1 MGLRPWVLSAS
12 WAVTYLLL
20 LALVAALSVAV
31 LTSSF
36 LAGTSPSLL
45 LAYFGAFALSE
56 VAFGL
61 LVATLFGS
69 AKAAAV
75 VGPLAHFA
83 AVMPRYVFVKTGGQA
98 GGSRVCL
105 TLHAG
110 WCWMGGGFGV
120 VASLCGC
127 MRQGACCACS
137 CLQPAALCFY
147 QHLPVK
153 GCWAASSP
161 PPCVHVRHPLHQ
173 RHPLLCTL

>member
-1 MGLRPWVLSAS
+1 MPLATTNKPPSSLCHRGIVEEKESGLRQLLVVMGLRPWVLSAS
-12 WAVTYLLL
+12 WALTYLLL

-98 GGSRVCL
+98 GGS
-105 TLHAG
+105 G
-110 WCWMGGGFGV
+110 
-120 VASLCGC
+120 
-127 MRQGACCACS
+127 QGA
-137 CLQPAALCFY
+137 L
-147 QHLPVK
+147 
-153 GCWAASSP
+153 
-161 PPCVHVRHPLHQ
+161 
-173 RHPLLCTL
+173 